1 MAIRQIWH
9 HFSQD
14 HSKMATLDSKYRT
27 NETLFFEGVI
37 QVHLQFVVIFAQRH
51 YCYPKN
57 HPIRDSTH
65 I

>member
-1 MAIRQIWH
+1 
-9 HFSQD
+9 
-14 HSKMATLDSKYRT
+14 MATLDSKYRT

-37 QVHLQFVVIFAQRH
+37 QVHLQFVVIFARH